1 MDFRRFAFFVL
12 IFSLTVSVRAEE
24 DTTRYT
30 ITSIFMGGQ
39 SPYFSNRSISVHD
52 IRRLTLSSSMLNRDL
67 SGYRYMSYSE
77 QENARFLLGLTA
89 NRPIRNG
96 DRYFISFRL
105 GFTYSSTTPL
115 YAAFSKT
122 DSIPFDTLTSS
133 QTGNIIYVK
142 KVNSDY
148 YNANYQTDRLGINA
162 GALIGTSPLRR
173 FSFYTGLGLH
183 YELVLNASTHIY
195 HSAYTEYKPYGI
207 YNSTSDYHYLPVE
220 EEIIKNRSGYSMMIY
235 VPIGCQFRV
244 GKKAAFWKRLYAY
257 YEFTLGMY
265 SEEIPELG
273 TLTGFSPGFSGGY
286 RYYFGKME

>member
-1 MDFRRFAFFVL
+1 MGLRKPVLSLLVLFFIVC
-12 IFSLTVSVRAEE
+12 VRAED
-24 DTTRYT
+24 DTTRYA
-30 ITSIFMGGQ
+30 ITGIYMGGQ
-39 SPYFSNRSISVHD
+39 TPYFTDRDLSVND
-52 IRRLTLSSSMLNRDL
+52 LRRLTLPSAMLNKDL

-77 QENARFLLGLTA
+77 QENARFLMGLTA
-89 NRPIRNG
+89 NRPIKNE

-105 GFTYSSTTPL
+105 GLSYSSTSPL
-115 YAAFSKT
+115 YASFSKT

-133 QTGNIIYVK
+133 QTGNVIYVK
-142 KVNSDY
+142 KLISDY
-148 YNANYQTDRLGINA
+148 YNAYYQTDRLGINA

-183 YELVLNASTHIY
+183 YELVLNASTYLY
-195 HSAYTEYKPYGI
+195 HSSYIEYKPFGI
-207 YNSTSDYHYLPVE
+207 YNTSSEHQYLPDE
-220 EEIIKNRSGYSMMIY
+220 EEIIRNRSGYSIMLY
-235 VPIGCQFRV
+235 VPIGCQFRF

-273 TLTGFSPGFSGGY
+273 TRTGFSPGFSGGY